1 MKRRFLYYS
10 LVAAMTASAVTFSS
24 CNKDD
29 DENTNTT
36 TTTTTTTPEESPK
49 EVEKFAVNVNL
60 NGESILSQQVEVG
73 QKFTLN
79 LDELTKTPLTQEAL
93 KGYEILS
100 ITKDGKEVSGEVE
113 ISAESKFEINAIK
126 YATLEYQLP
135 ANGKILHS
143 QPTLPS
149 EGLKKAAPDRET
161 SEDSWIYT
169 TGDNELMGILRIM
182 VGDIAVHSEFINFEY
197 DTKTGELKNIS
208 DLAIGKAKI
217 KKTDIKEPI
226 DLEPIDLEPVAK
238 VPTEK
243 NYLFK
248 IGDKYYKTTRFT
260 KTNNEAKGYQTEWSR
275 EIGGIIAR
283 SKDQLVEPSPI
294 EPSPEES
301 TTTEKITITSEKIS
315 YTPPFS
321 SEVEATYEYK
331 DGIITSKNGM
341 QGFYDGTYLYKVT
354 AVFDTEDY
362 KPFNTG
368 KLADLSGTN
377 FYFLEYYEKINDN
390 VNIYQDTRDD
400 SYYNVKG
407 AYDWNTDEQ
416 VDGLEWYNTIVEKY
430 YTLPFGPIDYGLYIF
445 PDHKITYYGELANLT
460 EDDIFTYEGY
470 IVINGTKLSERG

>member
-36 TTTTTTTPEESPK
+36 TTTTTTTPEENK

-73 QKFTLN
+73 KKISIN
-79 LDELTKTPLTQEAL
+79 LDELTKNPLTQEAL

-143 QPTLPS
+143 QPTLAS
-149 EGLKKAAPDRET
+149 VGLKKTAPEMRT
-161 SEDSWIYT
+161 SYDVWIYT
-169 TGDNELMGILRIM
+169 TGDNELMGILRTS
-182 VGDIAVHSEFINFEY
+182 VGDIVEDYKSINYEY
-197 DTKTGELKNIS
+197 DTKTGEFKIIPKVI
-208 DLAIGKAKI
+208 IGKAEAKV
-217 KKTDIKEPI
+217 
-226 DLEPIDLEPVAK
+226 PVAK

-248 IGDKYYKTTRFT
+248 IGDKYYMTTRFT

-275 EIGGIIAR
+275 EMNRIIAR
-283 SKDQLVEPSPI
+283 SKDQLVEPFPI
-294 EPSPEES
+294 EPSSEES
-301 TTTEKITITSEKIS
+301 TTTEEITITSEKIS
-315 YTPPFS
+315 YTTPFS

-354 AVFDTEDY
+354 AVFDIEDY
-362 KPFNTG
+362 KPFKTG
-368 KLADLSGTN
+368 ELADLSGTDFITN
-377 FYFLEYYEKINDN
+377 YEKIGNN
-390 VNIYQDTRDD
+390 VNIYQYKDGASD
-400 SYYNVKG
+400 YVKG
-407 AYDWNTDEQ
+407 AYDWNTNEQ
-416 VDGLEWYNTIVEKY
+416 VDNMEWYYTIVEKY
-430 YTLPFGPIDYGLYIF
+430 KTLPFGPIDYMPIFIF
-445 PDHKITYYGELANLT
+445 PDHKITYFDELTDLT
-460 EDDIFTYEGY
+460 ENDIFTYEGY
-470 IVINGTKLSERG
+470 IVINGTKLPLGN